1 MPSNV
6 MVQARL
12 SRLMVATQHEQ
23 EKHDINVLNKGG
35 WLGGWLAKSSGYNYT
50 KIF

>member
-12 SRLMVATQHEQ
+12 SRLMVDTQQ
-23 EKHDINVLNKGG
+23 VRQKYDMKVLNKGG
-35 WLGGWLAKSSGYNYT
+35 
-50 KIF
+50 